1 MKKETNAERMVRVMT
16 EHDVA
21 VELNAL
27 LFVQTVGIKKD
38 PIAEFI
44 AKFIFTEHN
53 KGNYPNVSLIE
64 NTLLE
69 SPNTIRKKIKALLD
83 FGLIKKI
90 KKKDDSR
97 NKYYEPT
104 KLLKRIYLVDMTKRI
119 KCVLELSPVFEGIM
133 GKTINKLFSEI
144 GTNDELSYLKTLDRN
159 SFNEMIGNYRID
171 LLDNTNKFVGIK
183 NTLKK
188 LSSSALLIRITF
200 HYKI

>member
-1 MKKETNAERMVRVMT
+1 MKKETSAERMVRVMT

-44 AKFIFTEHN
+44 AKFIYTEHN

-69 SPNTIRKKIKALLD
+69 SPNTIRKKIKSLVSL
-83 FGLIKKI
+83 GLIKNV

-97 NKYYEPT
+97 NKYYVPT
-104 KLLKRIYLVDMTKRI
+104 KLLKRIYLIDMTKRI

-133 GKTINKLFSEI
+133 GKTINKLFVEI
-144 GTNDELSYLKTLDRN
+144 GTDKELSYLKTLDRN

-171 LLDNTNKFVGIK
+171 LLDNTKRFVGIK

-188 LSSSALLIRITF
+188 LG
-200 HYKI
+200 

>member
-1 MKKETNAERMVRVMT
+1 MKKETSAERMARVMT

-27 LFVQTVGIKKD
+27 LFAQTVGIKKD

-44 AKFIFTEHN
+44 AKFIYTEHN

-69 SPNTIRKKIKALLD
+69 SPNTIRKKIKFLVGIG
-83 FGLIKKI
+83 FIKNV

-97 NKYYEPT
+97 NKYYVPT

-119 KCVLELSPVFEGIM
+119 KCILELSPVFEGIM
-133 GKTINKLFSEI
+133 GKTINKLFVEI
-144 GTNDELSYLKTLDRN
+144 GTDKEMSYLKTLDRN
-159 SFNEMIGNYRID
+159 SFNEMIGKYRID

-188 LSSSALLIRITF
+188 LG
-200 HYKI
+200 

>member
-159 SFNEMIGNYRID
+159 SFDKMVGKWRLD

-188 LSSSALLIRITF
+188 LG
-200 HYKI
+200 

>member
-119 KCVLELSPVFEGIM
+119 KCVLELSPVFDVIM
-133 GKTINKLFSEI
+133 GESINKLFSEI
-144 GTNDELSYLKTLDRN
+144 GTDDELSYLKTLDRN
-159 SFNEMIGNYRID
+159 SFNEMIGKYRID

-188 LSSSALLIRITF
+188 LG
-200 HYKI
+200 

>member
-1 MKKETNAERMVRVMT
+1 MKISPNSERMVKVMT

-53 KGNYPNVSLIE
+53 KGNFPNVSLIE

-69 SPNTIRKKIKALLD
+69 SPNTIRKKIKFLVD
-83 FGLIKKI
+83 FGLIKNV

-104 KLLKRIYLVDMTKRI
+104 KLLKRIYVVDMTKRI
-119 KCVLELSPVFEGIM
+119 KCVLELSPFLQSTM
-133 GKTINKLFSEI
+133 GESISKLFAEI
-144 GTNDELSYLKTLDRN
+144 GTDDELSYLKTLDRS
-159 SFNEMIGNYRID
+159 SFDKMVGKWRLD
-171 LLDNTNKFVGIK
+171 LLDNTNKFAGIK

-188 LSSSALLIRITF
+188 LG
-200 HYKI
+200 